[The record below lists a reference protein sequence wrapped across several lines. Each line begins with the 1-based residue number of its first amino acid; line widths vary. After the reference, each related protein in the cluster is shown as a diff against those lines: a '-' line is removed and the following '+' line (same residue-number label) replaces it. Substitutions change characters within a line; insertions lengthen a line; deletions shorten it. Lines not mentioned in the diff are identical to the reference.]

1 MNRRVLIPIDFSP
14 ASAEALAVARQF
26 CQGGTKRLLHVL
38 NPKQLAEQSR
48 HTGSPVHTSE
58 VRREAEEK
66 ALERL
71 RTWALG
77 DDEIA
82 FAVGNPAEAIRDH
95 ADEWGADLI
104 VMGTR
109 GRSGIANFLSGSA
122 TEWLVRNAR
131 QPILVVHD
139 VPIDSETACQLPP
152 G

>member
-26 CQGGTKRLLHVL
+26 CQNGNMRLLHVL
-38 NPKQLAEQSR
+38 SPKALAELSR
-48 HTGSPVHTSE
+48 NGGSPVHAGDI
-58 VRREAEEK
+58 RREAEEA
-66 ALERL
+66 ALEKL
-71 RTWALG
+71 RKWAL
-77 DDEIA
+77 DKDEIA

-95 ADEWGADLI
+95 ANEWEADMI

-139 VPIDSETACQLPP
+139 IPIDSETACRLPP
-152 G
+152 S